1 MNRAVWKVSLLVRF
15 RPFDLRVRSVC
26 NESVARIL
34 LKMSDTRIEVRSWGL
49 MGLEKDR
56 DEGRKGRGS
65 KWPI

>member
-1 MNRAVWKVSLLVRF
+1 MNRAVCKVSLLARF
-15 RPFDLRVRSVC
+15 RLFDLRVRSVC
-26 NESVARIL
+26 NESAARIL

-65 KWPI
+65 K